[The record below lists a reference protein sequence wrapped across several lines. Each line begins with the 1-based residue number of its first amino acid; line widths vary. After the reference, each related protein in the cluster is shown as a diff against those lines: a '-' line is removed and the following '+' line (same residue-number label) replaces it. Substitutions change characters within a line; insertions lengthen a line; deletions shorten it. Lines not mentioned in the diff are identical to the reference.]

1 VLDGVGCV
9 DLWRYVLGWLG
20 VKGKVSAGAKV
31 LLKTLPGK
39 KKKENNYQ
47 KDPYSQLVQFIV
59 LFFKE
64 GDSPL

>member
-39 KKKENNYQ
+39 KKKENNHLKIHTHNLYN
-47 KDPYSQLVQFIV
+47 SLS
-59 LFFKE
+59 FF
-64 GDSPL
+64 